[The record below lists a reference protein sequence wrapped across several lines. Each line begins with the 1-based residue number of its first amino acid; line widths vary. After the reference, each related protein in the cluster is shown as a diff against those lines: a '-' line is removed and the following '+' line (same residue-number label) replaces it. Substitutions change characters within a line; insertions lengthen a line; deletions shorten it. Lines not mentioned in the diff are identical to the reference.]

1 MLGDPQGRDVLT
13 MRVSQA
19 AFTLVEVLI
28 AIAVV
33 ALLLM
38 LGAPSAATWMQNLQ
52 LRNGADS
59 VVSGLKQ
66 ARYEAI
72 KRNTLV
78 AFELTD
84 PDSTA
89 WHICLY
95 DIASAACTGADLMT
109 GAAEGSQNARVGVEL
124 NFTDY
129 ATPIAAGDTVP
140 ALVAFDSLGRVAPA
154 SPANIARVDVRNPS
168 MTSGERRLSIR
179 VDVNGQVRLC
189 DPSLSIAANPQG
201 CA

>member
-1 MLGDPQGRDVLT
+1 VLT
-13 MRVSQA
+13 VRASEA
-19 AFTLVEVLI
+19 AFTLIEVLI
-28 AIAVV
+28 AIVILG
-33 ALLLM
+33 LLIM
-38 LGAPSAATWMQNLQ
+38 FGAPSAATWMQNLQ

-59 VVSGLKQ
+59 VVSGIKQ

-84 PDSTA
+84 PNSTA

-95 DIASAACTGADLMT
+95 DIPSAACTGADIMT

-124 NFTDY
+124 NFTNY
-129 ATPIAAGDTVP
+129 ANALDAGDTVP

-154 SPANIARVDVRNPS
+154 SPANIARIDVRNPTL
-168 MTSGERRLSIR
+168 TSGERRLSIR

-189 DPSLSIAANPQG
+189 DPSLSLAANPQG